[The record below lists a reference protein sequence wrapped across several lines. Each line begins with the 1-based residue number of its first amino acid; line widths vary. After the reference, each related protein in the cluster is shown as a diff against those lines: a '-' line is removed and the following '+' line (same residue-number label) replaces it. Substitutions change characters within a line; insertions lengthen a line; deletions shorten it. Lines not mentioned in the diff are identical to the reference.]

1 MLRNNGLGE
10 RPTIKE
16 PAVPGIEPTRII
28 PQCYAP
34 TMTEADHLFLAD
46 VGWKISTDFR
56 SERAVEWLHRLSP
69 RSVYELFL
77 ELAATDF
84 NWVVDRARVDEFVNC
99 FDREILPRARRVSG
113 CR

>member
-1 MLRNNGLGE
+1 MLRKNGVGE

-34 TMTEADHLFLAD
+34 TMTEADRSFLTD
-46 VGWKISTDFR
+46 VGWSTISTDVR

-69 RSVYELFL
+69 RSVYQLFL

-84 NWVVDRARVDEFVNC
+84 NWVVDRARVDEFFNC
-99 FDREILPRARRVSG
+99 FDREILLALG
-113 CR
+113 G